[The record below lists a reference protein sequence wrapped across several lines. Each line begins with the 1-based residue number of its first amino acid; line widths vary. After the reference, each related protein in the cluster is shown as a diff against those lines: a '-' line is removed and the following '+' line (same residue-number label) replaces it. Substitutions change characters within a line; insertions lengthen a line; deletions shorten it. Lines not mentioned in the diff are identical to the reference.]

1 MSPSQAVAGVV
12 DALKGQP
19 LTLALV
25 VMNIGLLVYLFYSGS
40 VKLEKHN
47 NYVEKTQTLLSKCVA
62 IDDFERIQRSL
73 NILKG
78 SP

>member
-1 MSPSQAVAGVV
+1 MSPGQAVTGVV
-12 DALKGQP
+12 EALKGQP

-25 VMNIGLLVYLFYSGS
+25 VMNIGLLLYLFYSGHQTQTQ
-40 VKLEKHN
+40 HN
-47 NYVEKTQTLLSKCVA
+47 NYVGKTQEILSRCMA

-78 SP
+78 Q